1 MHAGILTVSL
11 QLLGFNLA
19 KIHKVSD
26 SWKSHIPPL
35 YPEESAVFLAI
46 TLTQSFYMF
55 RIQRQYIS
63 LFLSSL

>member
-26 SWKSHIPPL
+26 SWKLHIPAL
-35 YPEESAVFLAI
+35 YPEESAVFSAI
-46 TLTQSFYMF
+46 TQSFYMF